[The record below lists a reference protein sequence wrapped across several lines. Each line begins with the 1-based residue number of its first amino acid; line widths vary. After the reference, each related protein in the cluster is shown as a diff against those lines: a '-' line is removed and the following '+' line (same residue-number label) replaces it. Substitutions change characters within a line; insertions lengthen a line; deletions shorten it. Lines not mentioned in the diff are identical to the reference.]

1 MDFRSTLIR
10 ADKALF
16 TLINDG
22 GRSSYLDTP
31 MLLLREPY
39 AWVPLYLFLMVLV
52 YRQKPAALLPFFMAS
67 LLTVAVTDYTSASII
82 KPFVARLRPCYTPS
96 LQEHINVLAGCG
108 GRYSFPSTH
117 ASNHFGL
124 ATSWFGF
131 MIITRNARWY
141 WVWVWA
147 AAVGYAQIYVGKH
160 FPLDI
165 IAGALLGISTGIWT
179 TLVFK
184 GWFLK
189 SASR

>member
-1 MDFRSTLIR
+1 MDFRSTIIR

-22 GRSSYLDTP
+22 GHSRFFDMP

-39 AWVPLYLFLMVLV
+39 AWVPLYIFLMVLV
-52 YRQKPAALLPFFMAS
+52 YRQKPSALLPFFTAS

-82 KPFVARLRPCYTPS
+82 KPFVARLRPCYRAD
-96 LQEHINVLAGCG
+96 LQEHLHVLVGCG
-108 GRYSFPSTH
+108 GKYSFPSTH

-131 MIITRNARWY
+131 MLTTRNIRWH

-147 AAVGYAQIYVGKH
+147 FAVGYAQVYVGKH

-165 IAGALLGISTGIWT
+165 VAGALLGMATGLWT

-189 SASR
+189 STLR

>member
-1 MDFRSTLIR
+1 MDIWSTISR
-10 ADKALF
+10 ADQALF
-16 TLINDG
+16 SLINYEG
-22 GRSSYLDTP
+22 HSGYLDWL

-52 YRQKPAALLPFFMAS
+52 YRQNPSALLPFFTAS

-82 KPFVARLRPCYTPS
+82 KPFVARLRPCYTAG
-96 LQEHINVLAGCG
+96 LQEHIYVLTGCG
-108 GRYSFPSTH
+108 GKYSFPSTH

-124 ATSWFGF
+124 ATCWYGF
-131 MIITRNARWY
+131 MRMTRNLRWN
-141 WVWVWA
+141 WVWIWA
-147 AAVGYAQIYVGKH
+147 LAVGYAQIYVGKH

-165 IAGALLGISTGIWT
+165 AAGALLGVATGTWT